1 MSGGQTIN
9 VAGQRRPAALAAF
22 YLAMTAGAVAMFFVV
37 RWIGEVYLAH
47 GEEAKTVANPV
58 SGEGFRPLPHFL
70 AALIAVIVLARL
82 LVLVLDRFGQPRVIA
97 EVVAGI
103 ILGPSLLGV
112 VWPGA
117 MEFLFPGAV
126 LPILA
131 MVAQLGIVLYMFLIG
146 LHMNTSMLRSR
157 AQATVLISHVSIVFP
172 FLLGVILCAAAV
184 SRFCAEWELV
194 HEFLAVFGFVLATT
208 AFPVLARILTD
219 RGIAETELGVIAL
232 SCAAADDVTAWCLLA
247 IVVGVT
253 QGTVSNAVATIVVAL
268 VFIVLMLGVARP
280 AMKKL
285 FESDERIRN
294 SPHVMTW
301 IVVAILASALITDA
315 IGIHAIFGAFILGAI
330 IPHDSPLAG
339 EFRNKLEDL
348 VTILLMPAFFAY
360 TGVRTQI
367 GLLTHWTDW
376 LICGLIILA
385 ATVGKFGGTV
395 IAARFSGL
403 NWRTSASL
411 GAPMNMRGL
420 MELIVLNIGLDL
432 GVISSRLFTMM
443 VLMALVTTFATTPV
457 VNAIS
462 AWSSLKGAS

>member
-1 MSGGQTIN
+1 VG
-9 VAGQRRPAALAAF
+9 L
-22 YLAMTAGAVAMFFVV
+22 FFVV
-37 RWIGEVYLAH
+37 RWVGEVYLTH
-47 GEEAKTVANPV
+47 GEEVKAFANQV

-82 LVLVLDRFGQPRVIA
+82 LALVLDRFGQPRVIA
-97 EVVAGI
+97 EVAAGI
-103 ILGPSLLGV
+103 VLGPSLLGM
-112 VWPGA
+112 VWPSA
-117 MEFLFPGAV
+117 MEFLFPSAV

-146 LHMNTSMLRSR
+146 LHMNTSILRSR

-172 FLLGVILCAAAV
+172 FLLGAV
-184 SRFCAEWELV
+184 LALLLYRDFAPSGSTFTSFSL
-194 HEFLAVFGFVLATT
+194 FLGLSLAVT

-253 QGTVSNAVATIVVAL
+253 QGTVSNAVATIVVSL
-268 VFIVLMLGVARP
+268 VFIALMLGVARP
-280 AMKKL
+280 VTKKL
-285 FESDERIRN
+285 FGSDEWMRN
-294 SPHVMTW
+294 SPHAMTW
-301 IVVAILASALITDA
+301 IVVAILASALITDK

-348 VTILLMPAFFAY
+348 VTILLMPAFFAC

-395 IAARFSGL
+395 LAARFSGL

-411 GAPMNMRGL
+411 GALMNTRGL

-432 GVISSRLFTMM
+432 GVISLRLFTMM
-443 VLMALVTTFATTPV
+443 VLMALVTTFATTPA
-457 VNAIS
+457 VNALAARS
-462 AWSSLKGAS
+462 GLKAAT

>member
-1 MSGGQTIN
+1 
-9 VAGQRRPAALAAF
+9 VAL
-22 YLAMTAGAVAMFFVV
+22 FFVV
-37 RWIGEVYLAH
+37 RWIGEAYLAH
-47 GEEAKTVANPV
+47 GEEATTTAHQVA
-58 SGEGFRPLPHFL
+58 GEGFRPLPHFL

-82 LVLVLDRFGQPRVIA
+82 LALVLDRFGQPRVIA

-103 ILGPSLLGV
+103 VLGPSLLGM
-112 VWPGA
+112 VWPSA
-117 MEFLFPGAV
+117 MEFLFPSAV

-146 LHMNTSMLRSR
+146 LHMNTSILRSR

-172 FLLGVILCAAAV
+172 FLLGAV
-184 SRFCAEWELV
+184 LALLLYRDFAPSGSSFTSFSL
-194 HEFLAVFGFVLATT
+194 FLGLSLAVT
-208 AFPVLARILTD
+208 AFPVQARILTD

-253 QGTVSNAVATIVVAL
+253 QGTVANAVATIVVAI

-280 AMKKL
+280 VTKKL
-285 FESDERIRN
+285 FENDEWMRN
-294 SPHVMTW
+294 PHVMTW
-301 IVVAILASALITDA
+301 IVVAILASALITDE

-330 IPHDSPLAG
+330 IPHDSPVADEL
-339 EFRNKLEDL
+339 RNKLEDL

-360 TGVRTQI
+360 TGVRTQL

-403 NWRTSASL
+403 NWRMATSL
-411 GAPMNMRGL
+411 GALMNTRGL

-432 GVISSRLFTMM
+432 GVISPRLFTMM

-462 AWSSLKGAS
+462 ARSRLKAAA